1 MQILVTGASG
11 FIGSFIV
18 EKAMELGHD
27 VWAGIRPTSSRR
39 YLQDKRIH
47 FIELNLEDM
56 AVLQQQLCSFKTQ
69 SPYGWDIVIHAA
81 GATKGKDRDDFFKT
95 NYKGTQHLV
104 ESLRLCNMLPKR
116 MIYLSSLSVL
126 GGIRQQPVSDEKGHV
141 YAPILDDDKAE
152 PNTAYGESKLA
163 AEEYLRKQTDLD
175 FVILRPTG
183 VYGPREKDYFLMAKS
198 IKQHIDFSVGFKPQE
213 ITFVYVKDL
222 VDAVF
227 LVSEKGERSHSYF
240 VSDGNT
246 YSSKDFSVL
255 LQKEMGITGVLHIKA
270 PLWLLRLICN
280 ANTLLSKVTGKLTAL
295 NNDKY
300 HILKQ
305 RNWRCDISP
314 ITALGYEPH
323 YNLEKGVRETIAWY
337 KKEKWI

>member
-1 MQILVTGASG
+1 MKILITGASG
-11 FIGSFIV
+11 FIGSFIA
-18 EKAMELGHD
+18 EQALREGMD
-27 VWAGIRPTSSRR
+27 VWAGVRASSSHR
-39 YLQDKRIH
+39 YLQDPRIH
-47 FIELNLEDM
+47 FVTLDFSDER
-56 AVLQQQLCSFKTQ
+56 QLYDSFK
-69 SPYGWDIVIHAA
+69 SALAEHGGWDVIVHAA
-81 GATKGKDRDDFFKT
+81 GITKSLYRHDFFAV
-95 NYKGTQHLV
+95 NYDGT
-104 ESLRLCNMLPKR
+104 RR
-116 MIYLSSLSVL
+116 MVSALKNAGAVPGQFIYLSSLSVL